1 MREEL
6 VIPNKNVDFCESY
19 NDDDG
24 TSNNLLVRF
33 LRKISKRRNYI
44 L

>member
-24 TSNNLLVRF
+24 TSNNLLVQA
-33 LRKISKRRNYI
+33 RKISKRRNYI